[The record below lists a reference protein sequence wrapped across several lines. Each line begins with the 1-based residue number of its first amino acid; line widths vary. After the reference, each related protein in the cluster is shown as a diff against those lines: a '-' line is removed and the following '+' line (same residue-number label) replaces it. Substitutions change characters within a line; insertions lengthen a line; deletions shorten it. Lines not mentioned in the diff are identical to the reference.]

1 MGMIH
6 ITSPEL
12 YFEKPAWLGLEL
24 VVEHLL
30 KVPPPVLARKE
41 EKKTWQPDHVQTHHS
56 AKHAWGTPLEATWP
70 NLLP

>member
-12 YFEKPAWLGLEL
+12 YFEKL

-41 EKKTWQPDHVQTHHS
+41 EKRTW
-56 AKHAWGTPLEATWP
+56 
-70 NLLP
+70 